1 MSVQYI
7 LLIFIIHDVPFP
19 STTNNWELAVLL
31 QNIKGEKKSSKEF
44 GFPQKKAVLVSSS
57 FEIWTSRK
65 GQLKIQ
71 LWEYNSSSLLNTH
84 SYLKSLTKKK
94 IALFCYFLT
103 FHYDI
108 KAEWPWHSSG
118 FFYDHFKFKYC
129 SKCNFSVTLC
139 ILNTL
144 VFDY

>member
-1 MSVQYI
+1 MSVHYI

-31 QNIKGEKKSSKEF
+31 QNIKWGAGGGGGRCSKEF

-71 LWEYNSSSLLNTH
+71 LWEYNSSSWLNTH
-84 SYLKSLTKKK
+84 SYLKSLTKQNC
-94 IALFCYFLT
+94 IGYFLT

-118 FFYDHFKFKYC
+118 FFMII
-129 SKCNFSVTLC
+129 SNLNSVQSVTLV
-139 ILNTL
+139 LHF
-144 VFDY
+144 VF